1 MSVINTNVNSLVAQR
16 SMVGNAKDLAT
27 AMERLSTGK
36 RINSASDDAAG
47 LAIST
52 RMTSQTRGL
61 SMAVRNANDGISLMQ
76 TSEGALNEVTD
87 ILQRMRELA
96 VQSTSDTNTS
106 ADRSALN
113 DEVTQLKAEIDRIAT
128 TTMFN
133 NQALLDGT
141 FTDKKLQIGDQA
153 GQTMDVSIQ
162 SVKIADLGMGGV
174 SSGSNT
180 LIGARWDDSPAAAA
194 AGDIKIN
201 GQELGAIATTD
212 DLEDIVKN
220 INENVDNVTASAF
233 NTITAKTIGDGVT
246 ADGEFKLQV
255 TSLGATAASTFSISA
270 SETLQELVDNINTE
284 TGGLVAAS
292 INDDGK
298 LVLSNTTGATIGI
311 ADGTALDASGAA
323 ADGEDR
329 YETAS
334 GFMHGTTGG
343 TYTSYSGFIKLE
355 STNGSPVSIE
365 RGDEGTMAALTT
377 LGFNEVTDNVAAGN
391 DAYTVLGDGLTSTG
405 VTGAWGATDIKIN
418 GVAIYDEDIATTTFS
433 GKLEAI
439 NNFSSETGVI
449 ASAYFKQS
457 FTIEEES
464 IIAGAVSL
472 NGVALTAL
480 TTANDL
486 STFVTNINAVT
497 AQTGITATRQGDELW
512 LEGANVQSVTFTG
525 TAGGIG
531 DLTAAAIE
539 YASIK
544 LDSVNETPISIELGD
559 DNTLVEHGFN
569 EANVG
574 AADFQVNA
582 ATLGVGSG
590 TSMTGLS
597 VETSALAT
605 AALATIDNALTSVS
619 TIRSSMGAVQNR
631 LDHTV
636 NNLTNVIS
644 NTEAA
649 RSRIEDTDYAVE
661 TTQLAKAQ
669 IIAQAANAMLAQANQ
684 QPQSVL
690 SLLQ

>member
-1 MSVINTNVNSLVAQR
+1 
-16 SMVGNAKDLAT
+16 
-27 AMERLSTGK
+27 
-36 RINSASDDAAG
+36 
-47 LAIST
+47 
-52 RMTSQTRGL
+52 
-61 SMAVRNANDGISLMQ
+61 
-76 TSEGALNEVTD
+76 
-87 ILQRMRELA
+87 MRELA

-113 DEVTQLKAEIDRIAT
+113 DEVEQLKAEIDRIAT

-162 SVKIADLGMGGV
+162 SVKIADLGMGDV
-174 SSGSNT
+174 SSGTNT
-180 LIGARWDDSPAAAA
+180 LIGARWDNTPAAAA
-194 AGDIKIN
+194 AGAIKIN

-212 DLEDIVKN
+212 DLEDIINNV
-220 INENVDNVTASAF
+220 NENVDNVTASAF
-233 NTITAKTIGDGVT
+233 NTITAKLVGDGVT
-246 ADGEFKLQV
+246 TDGQFKVQV
-255 TSLGATAASTFSISA
+255 RSLGASVASSFSIS
-270 SETLQELVDNINTE
+270 SSLSLQELVDNINTE

-298 LVLSNTTGATIGI
+298 MVLSNTTGATIGV
-311 ADGTALDASGAA
+311 ADATAVTLNANDYATS
-323 ADGEDR
+323 
-329 YETAS
+329 S
-334 GFMHGTTGG
+334 GFKTGLTAA
-343 TYTSYSGFIKLE
+343 TYTSYAGFIKLE
-355 STNGSPVSIE
+355 STNGSPVSIT
-365 RGDEGTMAALTT
+365 RGDDGTMANLTT

-391 DAYTVLGDGLTSTG
+391 DAYSVQGDTLTSVG
-405 VTGAWGATDIKIN
+405 VSTAWGASDIKLN
-418 GVAIYDEDIATTTFS
+418 GVAIYDADIDTDSFS
-433 GKLEAI
+433 GKLAAI

-457 FTIEEES
+457 FTVTQDD
-464 IIAGAVSL
+464 IATGKVSL
-472 NGVALTAL
+472 NGVALTASIS
-480 TTANDL
+480 TGSL

-497 AQTGITATRQGDELW
+497 TQTGITATQQGDELW
-512 LEGANVQSVTFTG
+512 LEGANVQKVVFTG
-525 TAGGIG
+525 SAGGMG
-531 DLTAAAIE
+531 DFTASVNI

-559 DNTLVEHGFN
+559 TETVAEHGFN

-582 ATLGVGSG
+582 PTLGTGSG

-597 VETSALAT
+597 VSTSAQAT
-605 AALATIDNALTSVS
+605 AALTTIDNALETVS
-619 TIRSSMGAVQNR
+619 SMRSSMGASQNR

-636 NNLTNVIS
+636 NNLTNIIS
-644 NTEAA
+644 NTEAS

>member
-16 SMVGNAKDLAT
+16 AMVGNAKDLAT
-27 AMERLSTGK
+27 SMERLSTGK

-96 VQSTSDTNTS
+96 VQSTNDTNTS

-113 DEVTQLKAEIDRIAT
+113 DEVTQLKSEIDRIAT

-153 GQTMDVSIQ
+153 GQTMDVSLQ

-174 SSGSNT
+174 SSGSNVM
-180 LIGARWDDSPAAAA
+180 IGARWDNSPSAAA

-212 DLEDIVKN
+212 DLEDIIDN

-233 NTITAKTIGDGVT
+233 NTVTAKLVGDGVT
-246 ADGEFKLQV
+246 TVGQFKISV
-255 TSLGATAASTFSISA
+255 MSLGASAASTFSISA
-270 SETLQELVDNINTE
+270 SLNLQELVDNINTE

-298 LVLSNTTGATIGI
+298 MVLSNTTGATISV
-311 ADGTALDASGAA
+311 ADGSGTINIS
-323 ADGEDR
+323 DYD
-329 YETAS
+329 TAS
-334 GFMHGTTGG
+334 GFMTGVTAG
-343 TYTSYSGFIKLE
+343 TYASYAGFIKLE
-355 STNGSPVSIE
+355 STDGSPLSIE
-365 RGDEGTMAALTT
+365 RGDAGTMADLTT
-377 LGFNEVTDNVAAGN
+377 LGFNEVTDNVAAGS
-391 DAYTVLGDGLTSTG
+391 DAYTVQGDGLTTAG
-405 VTGAWGATDIKIN
+405 VTGAWGASDIKIN

-457 FTIEEES
+457 FTIAADDITAGGLS
-464 IIAGAVSL
+464 I
-472 NGVALTAL
+472 NGTALTAL
-480 TTANDL
+480 TAGMTLSLIVADINTKTA
-486 STFVTNINAVT
+486 V
-497 AQTGITATRQGDELW
+497 TGITATQQGDEMW

-525 TAGGIG
+525 TASGIG
-531 DLTAAAIE
+531 DLVTAQIE

-559 DNTLVEHGFN
+559 THTLVEHGFN

-590 TSMTGLS
+590 SSMTGLS
-597 VETSALAT
+597 VATSALAT
-605 AALATIDNALTSVS
+605 AALTTIDNALTSVS
-619 TIRSSMGAVQNR
+619 TMRSSMGAVQNR

-644 NTEAA
+644 NTEAS

>member
-27 AMERLSTGK
+27 SMERLSTGK

-113 DEVTQLKAEIDRIAT
+113 DEVTQLKSEIDRIAT

-141 FTDKKLQIGDQA
+141 FTDKKLQIGDKA
-153 GQTMDVSIQ
+153 GQTMDVNIQ
-162 SVKIADLGMGGV
+162 SVKVADLGMGGV
-174 SSGSNT
+174 SSGSNVM
-180 LIGARWDDSPAAAA
+180 IGARWAVAAVDAA
-194 AGDIKIN
+194 DIKIN
-201 GQELGAIATTD
+201 GQDLAAIASTD
-212 DLEDIVKN
+212 DLEDIINN

-233 NTITAKTIGDGVT
+233 NTVTAKLVGDGVT
-246 ADGEFKLQV
+246 TVGQLQIKV
-255 TSLGATAASTFSISA
+255 MSLGATTATTFAISA
-270 SETLQELVDNINTE
+270 SENLQELVDNINTE
-284 TGGLVAAS
+284 TGGLVSAS

-298 LVLSNTTGATIGI
+298 MVLSNTTGATISI
-311 ADGTALDASGAA
+311 AEDSGTDGDGAY
-323 ADGEDR
+323 DTG
-329 YETAS
+329 S
-334 GFMHGTTGG
+334 GFLQGATGG
-343 TYTSYSGFIKLE
+343 AFTDYTGFVKLE

-365 RGDEGTMAALTT
+365 RGIAGTISDLTS
-377 LGFNEVTDNVAAGN
+377 LGFNEVTDNIAAGN
-391 DAYTVLGDGLTSTG
+391 DAYSVVGEGLTTAG
-405 VTGAWGATDIKIN
+405 VIAGWAASDITIN
-418 GVAIYDEDIATTTFS
+418 GVDIYDEDIATTTFS

-439 NNFSSETGVI
+439 NNFSAETGVI

-457 FTIEEES
+457 FTIAEEDV
-464 IIAGAVSL
+464 IAGAVSL

-486 STFVTNINAVT
+486 STFVTNINAQT

-531 DLTAAAIE
+531 DLTAAGVE

-544 LDSVNETPISIELGD
+544 LDSVNETPISIELGEGSAFI
-559 DNTLVEHGFN
+559 EHGLI

-582 ATLGVGSG
+582 PSLGVGSG
-590 TSMTGLS
+590 SSMTGLS
-597 VETSALAT
+597 VATSALAT
-605 AALATIDNALTSVS
+605 AALTTIDNALTSVS
-619 TIRSSMGAVQNR
+619 TMRSSMGAVQNR

-644 NTEAA
+644 NTEAS
-649 RSRIEDTDYAVE
+649 RSRIEDTDYAIE

-669 IIAQAANAMLAQANQ
+669 IISQAANAMLAQANQ

>member
-16 SMVGNAKDLAT
+16 AMVGNAKDLAT
-27 AMERLSTGK
+27 SMERLSTGK

-96 VQSTSDTNTS
+96 VQSTNDTNTS

-113 DEVTQLKAEIDRIAT
+113 DEVTQLKSEIDRIAT

-153 GQTMDVSIQ
+153 GQTMDVSLQ

-174 SSGSNT
+174 SSGSNVM
-180 LIGARWDDSPAAAA
+180 IGARWDNSPSAAA

-212 DLEDIVKN
+212 DLEDIIDN

-233 NTITAKTIGDGVT
+233 NTVTAKLVGDGVT
-246 ADGEFKLQV
+246 TVGQFKISV
-255 TSLGATAASTFSISA
+255 MSLGASAASTFSISA
-270 SETLQELVDNINTE
+270 SLNLQELVDNINTE

-298 LVLSNTTGATIGI
+298 MVLSNTTGATISV
-311 ADGTALDASGAA
+311 ADGSGTINIS
-323 ADGEDR
+323 DYD
-329 YETAS
+329 TAS
-334 GFMHGTTGG
+334 GFMTGVTAG
-343 TYTSYSGFIKLE
+343 TYASYAGFIKLE
-355 STNGSPVSIE
+355 STDGSPLSIE
-365 RGDEGTMAALTT
+365 RGDAGTMADLTT
-377 LGFNEVTDNVAAGN
+377 LGFNEVTDNVAAGS
-391 DAYTVLGDGLTSTG
+391 DAYTVQGDGLTTAG
-405 VTGAWGATDIKIN
+405 VTGAWGASDIKIN

-457 FTIEEES
+457 FTIAADDITAGGLS
-464 IIAGAVSL
+464 I
-472 NGVALTAL
+472 NGTALTAL
-480 TTANDL
+480 TAGMTLSLIVADINTKTA
-486 STFVTNINAVT
+486 V
-497 AQTGITATRQGDELW
+497 TGITATQQGDEMW

-525 TAGGIG
+525 TASGIG
-531 DLTAAAIE
+531 DLVTAQIE

>member
-27 AMERLSTGK
+27 SMERLSTGK

-113 DEVTQLKAEIDRIAT
+113 DEVEQLKSEIDRIAT

-153 GQTMDVSIQ
+153 GQTMDVSIK

-174 SSGSNT
+174 SSGSNV
-180 LIGARWDDSPAAAA
+180 LIGARWDDSPAAAI

-212 DLEDIVKN
+212 DLEDIIDN

-233 NTITAKTIGDGVT
+233 NTITAKLVGDGVT
-246 ADGEFKLQV
+246 TDGQFKLKV
-255 TSLGATAASTFSISA
+255 TSLGASAASTFSIS
-270 SETLQELVDNINTE
+270 SSLNLQELVDNINTE

-292 INDDGK
+292 INNDGK
-298 LVLSNTTGATIGI
+298 MVLSNTTGATIAI
-311 ADGTALDASGAA
+311 AEDSGTDTMGAY
-323 ADGEDR
+323 DTG
-329 YETAS
+329 S
-334 GFMHGTTGG
+334 GFLQGATGG
-343 TYTSYSGFIKLE
+343 VYTAYTGFIKLE
-355 STNGSPVSIE
+355 STDGSPVSIE
-365 RGDEGTMAALTT
+365 RGDAGTMADLTT
-377 LGFNEVTDNVAAGN
+377 LGFNEITDNVAAGN
-391 DAYTVLGDGLTSTG
+391 DAYTVQGDGLTSAG
-405 VTGAWGATDIKIN
+405 VIAAWGASDITIN
-418 GVAIYDEDIATTTFS
+418 GVDIYDEDIDTDTFS
-433 GKLEAI
+433 GKLAAI

-449 ASAYFKQS
+449 ASAYFKNS
-457 FTIEEES
+457 FTMTEEDF
-464 IIAGAVSL
+464 IAGAISL
-472 NGVALTAL
+472 NGTALTAM
-480 TTANDL
+480 TTATDLAAFVLAIND
-486 STFVTNINAVT
+486 VTSE
-497 AQTGITATRQGDELW
+497 TGITATQQGDELW
-512 LEGANVQSVTFTG
+512 LEGANVQSVIFTG
-525 TAGGIG
+525 TAS
-531 DLTAAAIE
+531 TAGNLPIAIE

-559 DNTLVEHGFN
+559 ASDVGSHGFN

-574 AADFQVNA
+574 AADFEVNA
-582 ATLGVGSG
+582 PALGTGSG
-590 TSMTGLS
+590 SSMTGLS
-597 VETSALAT
+597 VATSALAT
-605 AALATIDNALTSVS
+605 VALATIDNALTSVS
-619 TIRSSMGAVQNR
+619 TMRSSMGASQNR

-636 NNLTNVIS
+636 NNLTNIIS
-644 NTEAA
+644 NTEAS

-669 IIAQAANAMLAQANQ
+669 IISQAANAMLAQANQ

>member
-27 AMERLSTGK
+27 SMERLSTGK

-113 DEVTQLKAEIDRIAT
+113 DEVEQLKAEIDRIAT

-162 SVKIADLGMGGV
+162 SVKIADLGLGGV
-174 SSGSNT
+174 SSGSNV
-180 LIGARWDDSPAAAA
+180 LVGARWDDSPTAAI

-201 GQELGAIATTD
+201 GQELGAIAATD
-212 DLEDIVKN
+212 DLEDIIDN

-233 NTITAKTIGDGVT
+233 NTITAKLLGDGVT
-246 ADGEFKLQV
+246 TDGEFKLKV
-255 TSLGATAASTFSISA
+255 TSLGASAASTFSISA
-270 SETLQELVDNINTE
+270 SLNLQELVDNINTE
-284 TGGLVAAS
+284 TGGLVTAS
-292 INDDGK
+292 LNDDGK
-298 LVLSNTTGATIGI
+298 MVLSNTTGATIAI
-311 ADGTALDASGAA
+311 ADGSG
-323 ADGEDR
+323 
-329 YETAS
+329 TAS
-334 GFMHGTTGG
+334 QYDTGSGFLEGASAA
-343 TYTSYSGFIKLE
+343 TYTSFSGFIKLE

-365 RGDEGTMAALTT
+365 RGDAGTMADLTT
-377 LGFNEVTDNVAAGN
+377 LGFNEITDNVAAGN
-391 DAYTVLGDGLTSTG
+391 DAYTVQGDGLTSAG
-405 VTGAWGATDIKIN
+405 VIGAWGASDIKIN
-418 GVAIYDEDIATTTFS
+418 NVAIYDEDIATTTFS

-457 FTIEEES
+457 FTIAADDITAGGLS
-464 IIAGAVSL
+464 I
-472 NGVALTAL
+472 NGTALTAL
-480 TTANDL
+480 TAGMTL
-486 STFVTNINAVT
+486 SLIVADINTKTGV
-497 AQTGITATRQGDELW
+497 TGITATQQGDEMW

-525 TAGGIG
+525 TASGIG
-531 DLTAAAIE
+531 DLVTAQIE

-559 DNTLVEHGFN
+559 THTLVEHGFN

-590 TSMTGLS
+590 SSMTGLS
-597 VETSALAT
+597 VATSALAT
-605 AALATIDNALTSVS
+605 AALATIDNALDTVS
-619 TIRSSMGAVQNR
+619 SMRSSMGASQNR

-636 NNLTNVIS
+636 NNLTNIIS
-644 NTEAA
+644 NTEAS

-669 IIAQAANAMLAQANQ
+669 IISQAANAMLAQANQ

>member
-212 DLEDIVKN
+212 DLEDIIKN

-246 ADGEFKLQV
+246 TDGEFKLQV
-255 TSLGATAASTFSISA
+255 TSLGASAASTFSISA

-311 ADGTALDASGAA
+311 ADGSGTASQYD
-323 ADGEDR
+323 
-329 YETAS
+329 TAS
-334 GFMHGTTGG
+334 GFKEGATAAA
-343 TYTSYSGFIKLE
+343 YTSYSGFIKLE

-365 RGDEGTMAALTT
+365 RGDEGTMATLTT

-391 DAYTVLGDGLTSTG
+391 DAYTVLGDGLTTAG

-464 IIAGAVSL
+464 IIAGAISL

-486 STFVTNINAVT
+486 STFVTNINAKT

-531 DLTAAAIE
+531 DLTTAAIE

>member
-27 AMERLSTGK
+27 SMERLSTGK

-113 DEVTQLKAEIDRIAT
+113 DEVEQLKAEIDRIAT

-162 SVKIADLGMGGV
+162 SVKIADLGLGGV
-174 SSGSNT
+174 SSGSNV
-180 LIGARWDDSPAAAA
+180 LIGSRWDNSPSAAT

-201 GQELGAIATTD
+201 GQELGAIAATD
-212 DLEDIVKN
+212 DLEDIITN
-220 INENVDNVTASAF
+220 INQNVDNVTASAF
-233 NTITAKTIGDGVT
+233 NTITAKLVGDGVT
-246 ADGEFKLQV
+246 TDGQFKLQV
-255 TSLGATAASTFSISA
+255 TSLGASAASTFSISA
-270 SETLQELVDNINTE
+270 SLNLQELVDNINAE
-284 TGGLVAAS
+284 TGGLVDAS
-292 INDDGK
+292 INNDGK
-298 LVLSNTTGATIGI
+298 MVLSNTTGATIAI
-311 ADGTALDASGAA
+311 ADGSGTVSIS
-323 ADGEDR
+323 DYD
-329 YETAS
+329 TAS
-334 GFMHGTTGG
+334 GFMTGA
-343 TYTSYSGFIKLE
+343 TVAAYVSYAGFIKLE
-355 STNGSPVSIE
+355 STNGSPVSVE
-365 RGDEGTMAALTT
+365 RGDEGTLADLTT
-377 LGFNEVTDNVAAGN
+377 LGFNEVTDNASAGN
-391 DAYTVLGDGLTSTG
+391 DAYSTQGDGLTSAG
-405 VTGAWGATDIKIN
+405 VIAAWGASDIKIN
-418 GVAIYDEDIATTTFS
+418 GVAIYDADIATTTFS

-457 FTIEEES
+457 FTIAEED
-464 IIAGAVSL
+464 IIAGAISL
-472 NGVALTAL
+472 NGTALTAL
-480 TTANDL
+480 TAGMDLAAITADIN
-486 STFVTNINAVT
+486 TFTGI
-497 AQTGITATRQGDELW
+497 TGITATQQGDELW

-525 TAGGIG
+525 TGGGIG

-559 DNTLVEHGFN
+559 SATVAEHGFN

-582 ATLGVGSG
+582 PTLGTGSG
-590 TSMTGLS
+590 SSMTGLS
-597 VETSALAT
+597 VSTSAQAT
-605 AALATIDNALTSVS
+605 AALTTIDNALETVS
-619 TIRSSMGAVQNR
+619 TMRSSMGASQNR

-636 NNLTNVIS
+636 NNLTNIIS
-644 NTEAA
+644 NTEAS

-669 IIAQAANAMLAQANQ
+669 IISQAANAMLAQANQ